1 MESILIKLSGE
12 LFNQNDSQS
21 CEKFFN
27 CELIHDIVSQIK
39 ELHTKYNV
47 GLVIGG
53 GNFFR
58 GAVECRSLKIKQSVA
73 DYVGMIATVMNG
85 LLLQEFMQDSGL
97 QSVVLSAIDMPQICL
112 PLSQKNIDTALVDR
126 KCIVFAGGSGN
137 PFFTTDTNAVVRALQ
152 IGATQL
158 WKATKVDFIYDSDP
172 TINKSS
178 NALQHVSYQEALD
191 KKLKVMDATAFTLAQ
206 ENALTLRVFNI
217 FEKNALLRVA
227 KEPNFGSTVR

>member
-1 MESILIKLSGE
+1 MESVLIKLSGE

-27 CELIHDIVSQIK
+27 CELIHSIVDQIK
-39 ELHTKYNV
+39 YLHTKHEI

-73 DYVGMIATVMNG
+73 DYVGMIATVMNA
-85 LLLQEFMQDSGL
+85 LLLQEFLQSSGVP
-97 QSVVLSAIDMPQICL
+97 SVVLSAIDMPQICL
-112 PLSQKNIDTALVDR
+112 PLSQKNIDTALAEH

-152 IGATQL
+152 MGAKQL

-172 TINKSS
+172 TTNKDSK
-178 NALQHVSYQEALD
+178 ALHSISYQEALD
-191 KKLKVMDATAFTLAQ
+191 KKLKVMDATAFTLAE
-206 ENALTLRVFNI
+206 ENSLTLRVFNI

-227 KEPNFGSTVR
+227 KESSFGSTVR